1 MLVKKMKYI
10 CIVLL
15 SLLNINHS
23 GQDLYTCKNARITIF
38 SGALIEDIKAV
49 TSAGVSVYNATT
61 GELDFSVSIS
71 TFQFEKAFMQQHF
84 NSDYMESDKYPKAIF
99 KGKIQE
105 HIDITKEGSY
115 GVTAAG
121 ELTVHGIT
129 QKRTI
134 QGSLTVK
141 NGSISMASEFMVK
154 CADHHIDIPQILFYH
169 IAENIKI
176 NVSAIYNPYKN
187 IP

>member
-1 MLVKKMKYI
+1 MMRYI
-10 CIVLL
+10 CIILL
-15 SLLNINHS
+15 SLLNINKAVP
-23 GQDLYTCKNARITIF
+23 DLYTCRNARITLF
-38 SGALIEDIKAV
+38 STALIEDIKAT

-61 GELDFSVSIS
+61 GELDFSVPIS

-99 KGKIQE
+99 KGRIQE
-105 HIDITKEGSY
+105 HIDVAREGSY
-115 GVTAAG
+115 PVNVTG
-121 ELTVHGIT
+121 DLTVHGIT

-134 QGSLTVK
+134 QGSVSIK
-141 NGSISMASEFMVK
+141 NGIVSMASEFMVK

-169 IAENIKI
+169 IAESIKI
-176 NVSAIYNPYKN
+176 TVSATYNPYKN